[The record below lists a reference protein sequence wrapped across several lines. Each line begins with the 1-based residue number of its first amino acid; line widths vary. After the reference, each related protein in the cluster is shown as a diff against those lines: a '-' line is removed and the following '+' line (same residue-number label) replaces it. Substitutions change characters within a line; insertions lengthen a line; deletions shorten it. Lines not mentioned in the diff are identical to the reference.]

1 MNSTRSRITAGI
13 AVVALVL
20 AVSGSALAGG
30 RPFHADLA
38 GTNEVPP
45 ADLTATG
52 TVQLWLNPGQGTVC
66 YALTASGLSAPAV
79 AAHVHVAPA
88 GTNGPVVVPLSVA
101 ADGSGSGCV
110 NDVSRDLIQA
120 IIQDPSA
127 YYVNVHTTAFPGG
140 AIRGQL
146 SRSST
151 H

>member
-1 MNSTRSRITAGI
+1 M
-13 AVVALVL
+13 

-30 RPFHADLA
+30 RPFQADLA

-45 ADLTATG
+45 ADVTATG
-52 TVQLWLNPGQGTVC
+52 TVQLWLNPGQGSVC
-66 YALTASGLSAPAV
+66 FVLTASGLSAPAI
-79 AAHVHVAPA
+79 AAHIHAAPS
-88 GTNGPVVVPLSVA
+88 GVNGSVVVPLSVT

-110 NDVSRDLIQA
+110 ENVSRDLIGA
-120 IIQDPSA
+120 IIHDPSA